1 MSAIQRTSAG
11 AGADTATVR
20 LRPHQPGDM
29 GWVVH
34 RHGALYAEEWG
45 YNHEFEALVA
55 RIVADFLEHFDPQ
68 RERCWMA
75 EHNGEIV
82 GSVFLVTKSKHVAKL
97 RLLLVEPR
105 ARGLGVGRI
114 LVDACIAFAREAGYR
129 TLTLWTQR
137 ELVAARRLYE
147 RAGFQCVH
155 HERRHNF
162 GRESISETWQL
173 DLRQRL

>member
-1 MSAIQRTSAG
+1 MNTIQPNFAG
-11 AGADTATVR
+11 PAADTVAVQ
-20 LRPHQPGDM
+20 LRPHRPGDM

-82 GSVFLVTKSKHVAKL
+82 GSVFLVTASKDVAKL

-105 ARGLGVGRI
+105 ARGLGVGRM
-114 LVDACIAFAREAGYR
+114 LVDACVAFAREAGYR
-129 TLTLWTQR
+129 TVTLWTQR
-137 ELVAARRLYE
+137 ELTAARHLYE
-147 RAGFQCVH
+147 RAGFRCVH
-155 HERRHNF
+155 HEPGHNF
-162 GRESISETWQL
+162 GRDSVSETWQL
-173 DLRQRL
+173 DLRN